1 MNYITHTRAA
11 FAFLAAEPTATPHHI
26 SLYVALFQLWNA
38 AHFPPSVLLF
48 RDELM
53 RAAHIG
59 SAGTYRACLR
69 DLTAWGLITYQPSQS
84 QHQPSQALMHELG
97 PEAALPTATPKS
109 ASTESDAS
117 RGSGRS
123 ASRGPTA
130 GKAVPPILKTP
141 VTVPDGDNP
150 TNFSNASVAGAK
162 KEEGYA
168 MLDDS
173 LSEEQ
178 LAAEDR
184 AGPASQ
190 EKVAPKRK
198 VSGRGVGR
206 PEVLFAESELADPEA
221 FIAAFAGTD
230 FELANLRFYHQKV
243 ANWRKDGLPPRRR
256 DWKAT
261 AKNFMLNDIERN
273 ALVLAPA
280 QPVTGYGAPAYGAGA
295 RSAIADYFDSRYA

>member
-11 FAFLAAEPTATPHHI
+11 FAFLAAEPTATPHHV

-84 QHQPSQALMHELG
+84 QHHPSQALMHELG
-97 PEAALPTATPKS
+97 PEAALPTATPES
-109 ASTESDAS
+109 APTTTGSS
-117 RGSGRS
+117 RGLGRG
-123 ASRGPTA
+123 ASRGPTT
-130 GKAVPPILKTP
+130 GQAVPPILKTP
-141 VTVPDGDNP
+141 VTVTDEENP
-150 TNFSNASVAGAK
+150 TDFSNASAAGAK
-162 KEEGYA
+162 NQKGYA
-168 MLDDS
+168 VLDDS
-173 LSEEQ
+173 LSAEQ
-178 LAAEDR
+178 LAAEDC
-184 AGPASQ
+184 AGEAPK

-198 VSGRGVGR
+198 APGRGGGR

-243 ANWRKDGLPPRRR
+243 ANWRKDGEPPRRR

-280 QPVTGYGAPAYGAGA
+280 QPVAGYGTPAHGAGA

>member
-11 FAFLAAEPTATPHHI
+11 FAFLAAEPTATPHHV

-38 AHFPPSVLLF
+38 AHFPSSVLLF

-84 QHQPSQALMHELG
+84 QHHPSQALMHELG
-97 PEAALPTATPKS
+97 PEAALPTATPES
-109 ASTESDAS
+109 APTTTALS
-117 RGSGRS
+117 RGP
-123 ASRGPTA
+123 SRGPTT
-130 GKAVPPILKTP
+130 GQAVPPILKTP
-141 VTVPDGDNP
+141 VTITDEENP
-150 TNFSNASVAGAK
+150 TDFSNTSAAGVK
-162 KEEGYA
+162 KQQGYA
-168 MLDDS
+168 VPDDS
-173 LSEEQ
+173 LSAEQ
-178 LAAEDR
+178 LAAEDC
-184 AGPASQ
+184 AGEAPK

-198 VSGRGVGR
+198 SPSRGGGR
-206 PEVLFAESELADPEA
+206 PEVLFADSELADPEA
-221 FIAAFAGTD
+221 FIVAFAGTD

-243 ANWRKDGLPPRRR
+243 ANWRKDGEPPRRR

-280 QPVTGYGAPAYGAGA
+280 QPVAGYGAPAPGAGA